1 MNANQH
7 PIVDVDQLLQLD
19 TLEKELKEA
28 SDIVQEWT
36 TERLSAKRALKS
48 QHDGAMKQ
56 SEQFYKKLVEREHQ
70 LSKQA
75 KELEE
80 DMEEQEHKLKQME
93 EEAMQAREL
102 ASDLPEQLED
112 LRASGERG
120 TKENGGG
127 SRDGGEVGRQT
138 VKASRKFESRE

>member
-1 MNANQH
+1 MSSNTANNNQQTGNT
-7 PIVDVDQLLQLD
+7 IVDVDQLLQLD
-19 TLEKELKEA
+19 SLEKELKEA

-56 SEQFYKKLVEREHQ
+56 SEQFYKKLVEREHE
-70 LSKQA
+70 LSSQA

-80 DMEEQEHKLKQME
+80 EKEEQEHKLKQME

-102 ASDLPEQLED
+102 AADLPEQLED
-112 LRASGERG
+112 LR
-120 TKENGGG
+120 
-127 SRDGGEVGRQT
+127 
-138 VKASRKFESRE
+138 